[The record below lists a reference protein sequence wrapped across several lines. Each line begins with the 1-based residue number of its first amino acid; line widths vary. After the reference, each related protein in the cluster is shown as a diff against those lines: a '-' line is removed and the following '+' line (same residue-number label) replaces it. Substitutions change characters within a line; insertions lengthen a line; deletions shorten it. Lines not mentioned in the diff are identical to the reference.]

1 MGDVLL
7 SIWTLIV
14 YMAIGFALVKLSVLG
29 PQADR
34 GLSKI
39 VFYVTMPMLLL
50 RTVGTAD
57 VADVFSLG
65 LLANVLT
72 ALIVLATY
80 YVLAVRVFRLTG
92 GMQTI
97 GALASSY
104 TNAGNVGVA
113 FLIATVGTPTAAAGI
128 IVFQVLVLV
137 PFAFLMLDRQT
148 VVDAGPR
155 WKLLV
160 SSFTQ
165 PPLVAVFAGL
175 LLNLSAWDVPEL
187 ITVPVDALANTT
199 VPLMMVA
206 LGVSLAS
213 AKILRL
219 NRDNL
224 PLFTAIAFRILVSP
238 IITFVIA
245 SILGLEG
252 SMLLAA
258 MVVSIFPT
266 ANNLFAIAHRYEVG
280 VAFTRDVSVITA
292 LGSMPALIVIAA
304 IFHV

>member
-1 MGDVLL
+1 M
-7 SIWTLIV
+7 V
-14 YMAIGFALVKLSVLG
+14 YMAIGFALVKFSVLG
-29 PQADR
+29 PHADR

-57 VADVFSLG
+57 LGDVFSLG
-65 LLANVLT
+65 LLANVAT
-72 ALIVLATY
+72 ALILLSTY
-80 YVLAVRVFRLTG
+80 YVIAVKVFRLSG
-92 GMQTI
+92 GRQTI
-97 GALASSY
+97 GALAAAY
-104 TNAGNVGVA
+104 TNAGNVGIA
-113 FLIATVGTPTAAAGI
+113 FLVATVGTATATAGV

-137 PFAFLMLDRQT
+137 PFGFLMLDRQT
-148 VVDAGPR
+148 AVGGGSR
-155 WKLLV
+155 LKLLV

-165 PPLVAVFAGL
+165 PPLVAVFVGIV
-175 LLNLSAWDVPEL
+175 LNVSAWNPPEL
-187 ITVPVDALANTT
+187 ITGPVDALANTT

-224 PLFTAIAFRILVSP
+224 PLFTSIAFRMVLSP

-245 SILGLEG
+245 SLLGLDG
-252 SMLLAA
+252 QMLLAT

-292 LGSMPALIVIAA
+292 LVSMPALIAIAA